1 MPPATAAGEQFGL
14 AALLDLMLAGAH
26 YADFTVERTAM
37 MRAIAELPPLPL
49 HERGAEVPPAVEAAL
64 AKALRKAPR
73 LRHRSV
79 EDLAAALR
87 AAVGPRVAPVT
98 RPALRAQTRD
108 LAERTFA
115 LVGVDG
121 PLLRDRALAPPTASL
136 NYGAAGV
143 AYAWYR
149 RALGEG
155 SAEHLATADAWC
167 LAAARHAAAD
177 GDRAWYEE
185 ALEVGPAEVGAASL
199 YHSVL
204 GVHRV
209 TALVALARDD
219 EAGAQAALAAFI
231 RVAAGAD
238 PRPDLVVGRAGVLL
252 GCALIRDACDAAGR
266 CDTRALAALGDALGE
281 RLVRELG
288 NDPPRDLSVAHGRAG
303 MLHAALA
310 WGAAPGLRDALAGL
324 REHGRTGADGGLW
337 WPRTPAGERWL
348 VPSWCSGAAGHVL
361 LWLAADARFP
371 ADGHLETAE
380 RAAITAWRS
389 DERNPSLCCGLAG
402 RGFALAAL
410 HRRVGGTA
418 WLERAHLLSDR
429 AAAASGSVR
438 DAPASLFKGDLGL
451 ALLACAVERPE
462 TLRFP
467 LFETEGWGPS

>member
-1 MPPATAAGEQFGL
+1 MATALLEHERRVLAHLDGAPAPRPAGHGEQDGRAWLASEWHDGVSPLFAAAELRRRSDGPALLEVCCALAGAYATLHARGVIHGDVQPENARVGADGSVTLVDFALAQLGDQPPPGERGGVAYFFEPEYAQARLAGAPVPPATAAGEQFGL
-14 AALLDLMLAGAH
+14 AALLYLMLAGAH

-79 EDLAAALR
+79 EDLATALR

-115 LVGVDG
+115 LVGADG

-167 LAAARHAAAD
+167 LAAGRHAAAD
-177 GDRAWYEE
+177 DDRAWYEE

-199 YHSVL
+199 YHSAL
-204 GVHRV
+204 GVHCV

-219 EAGAQAALAAFI
+219 EAGAQTALAAFI
-231 RVAAGAD
+231 RVAADAD

-266 CDTRALAALGDALGE
+266 CDTARSRRSG
-281 RLVRELG
+281 
-288 NDPPRDLSVAHGRAG
+288 
-303 MLHAALA
+303 
-310 WGAAPGLRDALAGL
+310 
-324 REHGRTGADGGLW
+324 T
-337 WPRTPAGERWL
+337 RW
-348 VPSWCSGAAGHVL
+348 
-361 LWLAADARFP
+361 
-371 ADGHLETAE
+371 
-380 RAAITAWRS
+380 
-389 DERNPSLCCGLAG
+389 
-402 RGFALAAL
+402 
-410 HRRVGGTA
+410 
-418 WLERAHLLSDR
+418 
-429 AAAASGSVR
+429 ASGSC
-438 DAPASLFKGDLGL
+438 ASSGTIRR
-451 ALLACAVERPE
+451 A
-462 TLRFP
+462 T
-467 LFETEGWGPS
+467 